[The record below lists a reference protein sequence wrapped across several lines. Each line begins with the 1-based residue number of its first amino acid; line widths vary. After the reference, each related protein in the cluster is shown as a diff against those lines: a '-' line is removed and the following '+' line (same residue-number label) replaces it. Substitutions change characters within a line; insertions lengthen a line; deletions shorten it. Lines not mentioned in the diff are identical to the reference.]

1 MSQSGSIILGHQ
13 HIEWAIIIYVNESNQ
28 NSWKVKHQTLQQT
41 DANQEVFS
49 ESF

>member
-13 HIEWAIIIYVNESNQ
+13 YIDWAIIIYAKSNQ
-28 NSWKVKHQTLQQT
+28 NSWKVKHQTLQQI
-41 DANQEVFS
+41 DANQELFS